1 MATNTTGTL
10 NLQTSIVSLHNG
22 TSMQS
27 LKAGQANTIKVKAG
41 EHYRIVKSVDG
52 EEQLLDDVIATRSG
66 DDLQLQYADGTRV
79 TLENFYAECTTAAA
93 CDVTLP
99 GQDAGGY
106 QVSGQNAP
114 GTALGDG
121 SSLIYAHGS
130 HDVLMGMAQGNA
142 SLHAVLSGI
151 AGTELTYIPPA
162 DGIGSMGLLGAV
174 GGGLL
179 LAGAAAAGGGGGGG
193 GGGFVPRDNTAPTV
207 ISVAI
212 TSAIGAMSPV
222 NAGDVV
228 SITVMMSEATIVD
241 ITGGTPQLALDIGGT
256 IVQASY
262 ATGSGTTAL
271 VFTYIIQA
279 GQTDADG
286 ISIPADSLTLNGGTL
301 TDAAGNAAILTYVS
315 VADNGTYVVDTSAPT
330 VSDVA
335 ITSATGV
342 MNSTLNAGDVVSV
355 TVTMSEA
362 TTVTGTP
369 QLTLNIGGTP
379 VQAGYASGSGT
390 TALVFTYTIQA
401 GQTDADG
408 ISIAADSLTLNG
420 GTLTD
425 AAGNA
430 AILSHAL
437 VADNSGYLVD
447 TLAPTVSITSDVNA
461 VKIGETA
468 TITFTFSED
477 PGASFVAGDIAT
489 TGGTLSALSV
499 TADPLVYTT
508 IFTPTPGTAS
518 GTASI
523 SVANGSY
530 ADAAG
535 NPGTAGTTPAISID
549 TLAPTVAITLA
560 DSALTKGETTTV
572 TFTFSEVPTGFDLAD
587 VTVENGALS
596 AFTVT
601 ADPLVYTATYTP
613 TADLEDATNMISVG
627 TGYTDAA
634 GNTGTAAASANY
646 SIDTL
651 APTVAIT
658 LADSTLTKGET
669 TTVTFTFSEVPTG
682 FDLADVTVEN
692 GTLSAFTVTAD
703 PLVYTATYTP
713 TDDLEDATNMIS
725 VGTGYTD
732 AAGNTGTAAASAN
745 YTIDTL
751 APSVT
756 ITSDVSAVKIGETAT
771 ITFTFSDDPV
781 GTFADEDIATTGGTL
796 SPISGTADPL
806 VYTAIFTPT
815 PDTAS
820 GTASITVAN
829 GSYTDA
835 AGDAGTAG
843 TTPVISI
850 DTLAPTVAIT
860 LADSTLTKGETTTV
874 TFTFSEVPTG
884 FDLADVTVENG
895 ALSAFTVT
903 ADPLVY
909 TATYTPTDALEDATN
924 MISVGTGYT
933 DAAGNTGT
941 AAASANYS
949 IDTLAPTVAITLA
962 DSTLT
967 KGETTTVT
975 FTFSEVPTGFDL
987 ADVTV
992 ENGAL
997 SAFTVT
1003 ADPLVYTAT
1012 YTPTDDLEDATNMI
1026 SVGTGYT
1033 DAAGNTGTAAAS
1045 ANYTIDTLAPSVTI
1059 TSDVSAVKIGETAT
1073 ITFTFS
1079 DDPVGTFADEDI
1091 ATTGGTL
1098 SPISV
1103 RPIRWSILPSLRR
1116 HPAQRPVPPALLLP
1130 TGRTLIRLAMPALP
1144 APRQ

>member
-1 MATNTTGTL
+1 
-10 NLQTSIVSLHNG
+10 
-22 TSMQS
+22 
-27 LKAGQANTIKVKAG
+27 
-41 EHYRIVKSVDG
+41 
-52 EEQLLDDVIATRSG
+52 
-66 DDLQLQYADGTRV
+66 
-79 TLENFYAECTTAAA
+79 
-93 CDVTLP
+93 
-99 GQDAGGY
+99 
-106 QVSGQNAP
+106 
-114 GTALGDG
+114 
-121 SSLIYAHGS
+121 
-130 HDVLMGMAQGNA
+130 
-142 SLHAVLSGI
+142 
-151 AGTELTYIPPA
+151 
-162 DGIGSMGLLGAV
+162 
-174 GGGLL
+174 
-179 LAGAAAAGGGGGGG
+179 
-193 GGGFVPRDNTAPTV
+193 
-207 ISVAI
+207 
-212 TSAIGAMSPV
+212 
-222 NAGDVV
+222 
-228 SITVMMSEATIVD
+228 
-241 ITGGTPQLALDIGGT
+241 
-256 IVQASY
+256 
-262 ATGSGTTAL
+262 
-271 VFTYIIQA
+271 
-279 GQTDADG
+279 
-286 ISIPADSLTLNGGTL
+286 
-301 TDAAGNAAILTYVS
+301 
-315 VADNGTYVVDTSAPT
+315 
-330 VSDVA
+330 
-335 ITSATGV
+335 
-342 MNSTLNAGDVVSV
+342 
-355 TVTMSEA
+355 
-362 TTVTGTP
+362 
-369 QLTLNIGGTP
+369 
-379 VQAGYASGSGT
+379 
-390 TALVFTYTIQA
+390 
-401 GQTDADG
+401 
-408 ISIAADSLTLNG
+408 
-420 GTLTD
+420 
-425 AAGNA
+425 
-430 AILSHAL
+430 
-437 VADNSGYLVD
+437 
-447 TLAPTVSITSDVNA
+447 
-461 VKIGETA
+461 
-468 TITFTFSED
+468 
-477 PGASFVAGDIAT
+477 
-489 TGGTLSALSV
+489 
-499 TADPLVYTT
+499 
-508 IFTPTPGTAS
+508 
-518 GTASI
+518 
-523 SVANGSY
+523 
-530 ADAAG
+530 
-535 NPGTAGTTPAISID
+535 
-549 TLAPTVAITLA
+549 
-560 DSALTKGETTTV
+560 
-572 TFTFSEVPTGFDLAD
+572 
-587 VTVENGALS
+587 
-596 AFTVT
+596 
-601 ADPLVYTATYTP
+601 
-613 TADLEDATNMISVG
+613 MI
-627 TGYTDAA
+627 
-634 GNTGTAAASANY
+634 

-692 GTLSAFTVTAD
+692 GALSAFTVTAD

-815 PDTAS
+815 PGTAS
-820 GTASITVAN
+820 GTASITVAD

-909 TATYTPTDALEDATN
+909 TATYTPTDDLEDATNMISVGTGYTDAAGNTGTAAASANYSIDTLAPTVAITLADSTLTKGETTTVTFTFSEVPTGFDLADVTVENGALSAFTVTADPLVYTATYTPTDDLEDATNMISVGTGYTDAAGNTGTAAASANYTIDTLAPSVTITSNVSAVKIGETATITFTFSDDPVATFADEDIATTGGTLSPISGTADPLVYTAIFTPTPDTASGTASITVANGSYTDAAGDAGTAGTTPVISIDTLAPTVAITLADSTLTKGETTTVTFTFSEVPTGFDLSDVTVENGALSAFTVTADPLVYTATYTPTDDLEDATN

-1098 SPISV
+1098 SPISGTADPLV
-1103 RPIRWSILPSLRR
+1103 YTAIFTPTPDTASGTASITVADGSYTDT
-1116 HPAQRPVPPALLLP
+1116 AGDAGTAGTTPVISIDTLAPTVAITLADSTLTKGETTTVTFTFSEVP
-1130 TGRTLIRLAMPALP
+1130 TGFDLADVTVENGALSAFTVTADPLVYTATYTPTDDLEDATNMISVGTGYTDAAGNTGTAAASANYTIDTLAPSVTITSDVSAVKIGETATITFTFSDDPVGTFADEDIATTGGTLSPISGTADPLVYTAIFTPTPDTASGTASITVADGSYTDTAGDAGTAGTTPVISIDTLAPTVAITLADSTLTKGETTTVTFTFSEVPTGFDLADVTVENGALSAFTVTADP
-1144 APRQ
+1144 LVYTATYTPTDDLEDATNMISVGTGYTDAAGNTGTAAASANYSYRHVGPERHHYQRCQRRQDRRDCDYYVHVQ